1 MKKLLHAFLAIV
13 ILAPAICFGKS
24 APTKFLGIE
33 LGSKVTS
40 AMRQD
45 TVTEKY
51 VGYIYVPNVDTF
63 FDEFNEFNQFAV
75 HASKV
80 TRTITNVGCGR
91 LFESEVKAVAL
102 EEKACLWIAKTYGV
116 ERQTTSVGKNR
127 KINAFLFEKGILKKE
142 TTGYFLVERNQPMPG
157 CYLVMITLYN
167 TKMET
172 LQNSEAAQFKA
183 QHKTSAAVAEFNLEK
198 TAAEF
203 NRTGQI
209 RLVK

>member
-1 MKKLLHAFLAIV
+1 MLALLAFAILMPV
-13 ILAPAICFGKS
+13 IGFGKN
-24 APTKFLGIE
+24 APSNFLGIE
-33 LGSKVTS
+33 LGTKVTS
-40 AMRQD
+40 EMRQES
-45 TVTEKY
+45 VTEKY
-51 VGYIYVPNVDTF
+51 VGYNYVPGVDTF
-63 FDEFNEFNQFAV
+63 FDEFKEFDQFV
-75 HASKV
+75 LHASKV
-80 TRTITNVGCGR
+80 TRTITSVGCGR
-91 LFESEVKAVAL
+91 LFESEDKAVAL
-102 EEKACLWIAKTYGV
+102 EEKACQWIEKTYGV
-116 ERQTTSVGKNR
+116 ERETTSFGKNR

-198 TAAEF
+198 TAVEF